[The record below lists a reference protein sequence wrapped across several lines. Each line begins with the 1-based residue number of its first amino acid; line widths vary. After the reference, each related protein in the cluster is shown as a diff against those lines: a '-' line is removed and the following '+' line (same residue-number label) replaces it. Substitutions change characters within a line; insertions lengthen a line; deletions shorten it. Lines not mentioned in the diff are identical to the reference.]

1 MSMKISLLPDP
12 TVTTSIVMIDETV
25 SGTTTSVQY
34 LNLGVD
40 SSGKV
45 RLLRCNA
52 SDARRMNN
60 VNVAH
65 YDGCEADV
73 RLNNEST
80 GYLSRFDSATRNA
93 LSSTSIKVKDEN
105 DGTIYEVARRCFLL
119 SYTELGFDNT
129 GAEGAS
135 ILDVL
140 KKWKNTTNANTAR
153 IATNDSGSAVYAWLR
168 SPHSTTQFR
177 LCFFDGSDYYGP
189 ATSGIYRLR
198 PCLSFDPDTLVT
210 DPDENG
216 ICYLL
221 PDPDKPYREAE
232 AEMLIGTPDVTP
244 VEGILQVNAVGCMT
258 DYPKAYFTTNYDGAN
273 TDDWYEVPIG
283 RPFDIIGNGTD
294 LGLKIYARTEGRC
307 SISEPILSTG
317 GEKDDN

>member
-1 MSMKISLLPDP
+1 MSMKISQLPDP
-12 TVTTSIVMIDETV
+12 SVTTSIVMIDETV

-52 SDARRMNN
+52 SDQRRMNN

-73 RLNNEST
+73 WLNNEST
-80 GYLSRFDSATRNA
+80 GYLSRLDSATRNA

-105 DGTIYEVARRCFLL
+105 DGTIYEIARRCFLL
-119 SYTELGFDNT
+119 SHTEYGFDNT

-135 ILDVL
+135 ILNIL
-140 KKWKNTTNANTAR
+140 KKWKNTTSANTAR
-153 IATNDSGSAVYAWLR
+153 IATNDSGSATIVWLR
-168 SPHSTTQFR
+168 SPYTASQFR
-177 LCFFDGSDYYGP
+177 SCIHDGNGFYYN
-189 ATSGIYRLR
+189 ATYSVLLR

-244 VEGILQVNAVGCMT
+244 VEGILQVNSVGCMT

-307 SISEPILSTG
+307 VIQEPILNTG
-317 GEKDDN
+317 GEKDED